1 MEVSINNVSK
11 IQKNRFYVAKS
22 KRIRYNTIPNGY
34 RTTLVEQAANNKVS
48 RNIFSNNVGRNHRR
62 KVSLPRVK
70 VEEAFAETGRLDNEG
85 CLTLFL
91 EEAVKSVRADN
102 AGDTI

>member
-1 MEVSINNVSK
+1 MDDL
-11 IQKNRFYVAKS
+11 
-22 KRIRYNTIPNGY
+22 RYGQLYLWVLRLTC
-34 RTTLVEQAANNKVS
+34 S
-48 RNIFSNNVGRNHRR
+48 RNNRR
-62 KVSLPRVK
+62 KVLLPRVK
-70 VEEAFAETGRLDNEG
+70 VEEGFAETGRLDNEG

>member
-1 MEVSINNVSK
+1 MEISINNVSK
-11 IQKNRFYVAKS
+11 IQKNRFYVAKW
-22 KRIRYNTIPNGY
+22 KRIRYNTIPNGS
-34 RTTLVEQAANNKVS
+34 LVEQAANNKTS
-48 RNIFSNNVGRNHRR
+48 RNIFSNNVARNHRR